1 MDSWTNFRAVDVD
14 RLAALCLAR
23 RRSLEEGSLRATCAL
38 LRTFSRPSLT
48 KSELGKL
55 EQRKARIARLKEL
68 DAPEVVVAHEERA
81 LDPYAYF
88 SALANRTDLDA
99 SEVAAHAKDSLSM
112 SFPFEYALGGGA
124 SDDEIVEWVLLPFD
138 RRLWGFNDPEPEVV
152 PALPQSIV
160 GWPPEKARAVYYGQA
175 VLSVDGEVP
184 FPPTRYGESG
194 LEERSDQPNFTP
206 PDQVATSLS
215 FFRAVREG
223 PRPSLDEWKQSFAF
237 IPRFQMYA
245 LVPGYPDNL
254 LRDAE
259 RWRVQRLNA
268 AYRRLGGLIRFYER
282 CQRRGFGV
290 LFDQGAA

>member
-1 MDSWTNFRAVDVD
+1 LTIAKSTTFRRALVTFCAGARREFELRDERGSEWVAASRHVIRGCFMDSWTNFRAVDVD

-184 FPPTRYGESG
+184 FPPLWRKRARGEVRPTQLHPTRSG
-194 LEERSDQPNFTP
+194 GDLALVLPSRP
-206 PDQVATSLS
+206 
-215 FFRAVREG
+215 RG
-223 PRPSLDEWKQSFAF
+223 PAP
-237 IPRFQMYA
+237 IPR
-245 LVPGYPDNL
+245 
-254 LRDAE
+254 
-259 RWRVQRLNA
+259 
-268 AYRRLGGLIRFYER
+268 
-282 CQRRGFGV
+282 
-290 LFDQGAA
+290 